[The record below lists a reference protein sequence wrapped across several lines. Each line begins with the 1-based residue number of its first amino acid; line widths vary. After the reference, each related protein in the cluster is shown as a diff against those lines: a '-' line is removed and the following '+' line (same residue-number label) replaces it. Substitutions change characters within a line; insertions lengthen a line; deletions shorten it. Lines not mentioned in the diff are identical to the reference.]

1 MTISAPDPE
10 KPDVATATFESV
22 LFAPA
27 ATPAG
32 LEETEAPD
40 CLHDLN
46 LDQVIDGVTASRPDF
61 PLRPFFLALLDEPGA
76 IEYRHE
82 VLRDL
87 EEDEIRAKVDSFA
100 AGMRQV
106 RKALGRAAG
115 TYYRRQR
122 EAWVLQAVGLYR
134 ATVEAL
140 AGELAA
146 GPGASVAL
154 RSLSRYLAEL
164 VEEPDFVSLGE
175 RQEKIAGQLA
185 AIRYTIRIKG
195 DRVQVDDF
203 AEEIDYGE
211 EIGDTFARFRQGQAK
226 GYRFRYDR
234 DPQMNHVE
242 ARIFDLVAKL
252 NPEVFDDLERFAS
265 ERADFADPAIVRL
278 DRELQFY
285 LAYLDHIE
293 PLRRAG
299 LSFCEPDVDDATKEI
314 GAADTFDLA
323 LATKL
328 AGEGETVVT
337 NTWELSGGERIF
349 VVSGP
354 NQGGKTTFAR
364 TFGQLHYL
372 ARLGLSVPGRE
383 ARLFLGDRIFTHFE
397 RQEDHSDLSG
407 KLEDDLVRVRG
418 ILDAATTRSVVVMNE
433 SFSSTALEDARLLG
447 TRVLERISELD
458 LLCVYVTFVDELA
471 SLNEKVV
478 SMTST
483 VDPDEPATR
492 TFKVVRH
499 PADGK
504 AYAIA
509 IAEKYRL
516 TFDQLKGRI
525 R

>member
-1 MTISAPDPE
+1 MTISAM
-10 KPDVATATFESV
+10 KPDEPEVAAGFESI
-22 LFAPA
+22 LFAPG

-32 LEETEAPD
+32 LEEVAAPD

-46 LDQVIDGVTASRPDF
+46 LDQVIEAITALRPSFD
-61 PLRPFFLALLDEPGA
+61 LRPFFLALLDEQEA

-87 EEDEIRAKVDSFA
+87 EDDEIRAKVDAFA
-100 AGMRQV
+100 AGMERM
-106 RKALGRAAG
+106 RKALDRADG
-115 TYYRRQR
+115 TRHPRQR
-122 EAWVLQAVGLYR
+122 QAWFLQAVGLYR
-134 ATVEAL
+134 ETIDAL
-140 AGELAA
+140 ARELAER
-146 GPGASVAL
+146 PGESVGLHSLARHL
-154 RSLSRYLAEL
+154 RDLGET
-164 VEEPDFVSLGE
+164 PDFLSLGE
-175 RQEKIAGQLA
+175 RQGRIAAQLG
-185 AIRYTIRIKG
+185 AIRYTVQIRG
-195 DRVQVDDF
+195 DRVHVDDYDG
-203 AEEIDYGE
+203 EIDYGE
-211 EIGDTFARFRQGQAK
+211 EIRTTFARFRQGEVK

-242 ARIFDLVAKL
+242 GQIFDLVARL
-252 NPEVFDDLERFAS
+252 NPEVFGDLERFAA
-265 ERADFADPAIVRL
+265 ERADFLDPVITRL

-299 LSFCEPDVDDATKEI
+299 LDFCEPLVDAATKEI
-314 GAADTFDLA
+314 AAAETFDLG
-323 LATKL
+323 LAAKL
-328 AGEGETVVT
+328 VGAGATVVT
-337 NTWELSGGERIF
+337 NDWSLSGAERIF

-372 ARLGLSVPGRE
+372 ARLGLPVPGRE

-397 RQEDHSDLSG
+397 RQEDHSNLSG

-418 ILDAATTRSVVVMNE
+418 ILDAATPRSIVVMNE

-447 TRVLERISELD
+447 RRVLERLSALD

-478 SMTST
+478 SLTST

-509 IAEKYRL
+509 IAEKYGL
-516 TFDQLKGRI
+516 TFDRLRERI